1 MGIRGAAE
9 DVRGTF
15 EGEESD
21 RDGSF
26 DERDRPSIAEEAN
39 EG

>member
-1 MGIRGAAE
+1 MGIRDAAKE
-9 DVRGTF
+9 VRGTF

-26 DERDRPSIAEEAN
+26 DARDRPSIAEEAN